1 MAALLNCSN
10 TRECIKRD
18 PNTGQNFQFPGT
30 FRVLQVLSNI
40 LLSGGHRVPRTSRS
54 ALPLDAKRAHTTCE
68 GAHMLAVANNSKK
81 KCDDLKAKRN
91 SLFAKY
97 AKHPQ
102 DFHLAL
108 EIKKLDDEIAEC
120 TQQVEK
126 ERRSERS
133 ASSSKKLQTTLK

>member
-1 MAALLNCSN
+1 
-10 TRECIKRD
+10 
-18 PNTGQNFQFPGT
+18 
-30 FRVLQVLSNI
+30 
-40 LLSGGHRVPRTSRS
+40 
-54 ALPLDAKRAHTTCE
+54 
-68 GAHMLAVANNSKK
+68 MLAVVSVSKK
-81 KCDDLKAKRN
+81 KRDDLKAKRN
-91 SLFAKY
+91 SLFEKY

-120 TQQVEK
+120 TQHVEK